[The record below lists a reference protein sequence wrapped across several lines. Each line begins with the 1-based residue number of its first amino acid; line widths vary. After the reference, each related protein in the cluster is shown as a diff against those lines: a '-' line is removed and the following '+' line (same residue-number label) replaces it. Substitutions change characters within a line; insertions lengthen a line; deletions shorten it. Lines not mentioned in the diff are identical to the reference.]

1 MGIHLNALLN
11 LPNLG
16 QHFLNLVFFPIVPI
30 LKYNKDEREEFM
42 ISQKLEQILNRAIKR
57 ANEKRH
63 EFLTLENVLLSMLD
77 DETVTEILLD
87 CGANLQ
93 DLRKDLQNFLNED
106 SNFSLLSDEEIK
118 DLNRKQFGN
127 DQLREIAKE
136 NGIFYQPEISLSLQ
150 RVIQRAAIHIQS
162 SGKKSIQAINLL
174 VAMFSEKESHATY
187 FLERQ
192 GVKRIDI
199 VEKISHSVDRPVKR
213 AEEGAEVE
221 PGQETFRRE
230 EKYEKALGEYT
241 TNLNQL
247 AKQGKIDPI
256 IGREDEIQ
264 RIIQILCRRRKNN
277 PILVGDSGVG
287 KTAIA
292 EGLAKAIVEHRVP
305 SILGKT
311 TVYSLDMASL
321 LAGTKFRGDFE
332 ERLKLVL
339 QALEKENSENGS
351 ILFIDEIH
359 TIIGAG
365 ATSGG
370 SLDAS
375 NLLKPALSKGLIR
388 CMGSTT
394 FDEYRKYF
402 EKDQALNR
410 RFQKVD
416 VLEPSV
422 EDSVKILAGL
432 KPKFEEHHQVRYSD
446 EVIRAAV
453 ELSNKHIT
461 DRKLPDKAID
471 VIDEVGSYIRLQP
484 DRSESLD
491 VTLEDV
497 EKIVAKIARIPQ
509 KSISVNEKE
518 KLRFLERDLKML
530 IFGQDEAIEK
540 VSNALI
546 LSRSGLGHAHK
557 PIASFLFTGPTG
569 VGKTE
574 LAKQLALQM
583 GINFVRIDMSEFMEK
598 HTVSKLIGAPPGYV
612 GFEQGGVLTDA
623 IHKSPY
629 SVLLLDEIE
638 KAHPDVFNI
647 LLQVMDHG
655 ALTDSNG
662 RTSDF
667 RNVILIMTSNAGA
680 KEMEAGSIGLG
691 GAKGLAV
698 NSNKREMAIKN
709 FFTPEFRNRLDA
721 IIGFNKL
728 DNKKVEM
735 VVNKFLIELEEQLV
749 EKKVELEVTENAKGW
764 LSKNGY
770 DDKLGA
776 RPIARLINDKI
787 KKPLAHEILFG
798 KLEKGG
804 RVLVDLKN
812 DDLEFIFS

>member
-1 MGIHLNALLN
+1 
-11 LPNLG
+11 
-16 QHFLNLVFFPIVPI
+16 
-30 LKYNKDEREEFM
+30 M

-63 EFLTLENVLLSMLD
+63 EFLTLENVLLSMME
-77 DETVTEILLD
+77 DETVVQVLTD
-87 CGANLQ
+87 CGANLS
-93 DLRKDLQNFLNED
+93 DLRKELTKFLGED
-106 SNFSLLSDEEIK
+106 SNFSLLSQDEIE

-127 DQLREIAKE
+127 DQLREVARE

-162 SGKKSIQAINLL
+162 SGKKSINAINIL

-187 FLERQ
+187 FLEQQ
-192 GVKRIDI
+192 GISRIDV
-199 VEKISHSVDRPVKR
+199 VEKISHSIDRPVNR
-213 AEEGAEVE
+213 PDEVNTE
-221 PGQETFRRE
+221 NGQETFRRE
-230 EKYEKALGEYT
+230 EKYEKALSEFT
-241 TNLNQL
+241 TNLNNL
-247 AKQGKIDPI
+247 ARQGKIDPV

-292 EGLAKAIVEHRVP
+292 EGLAKAIVEKKVP
-305 SILGKT
+305 SILANT

-339 QALEKENSENGS
+339 QALEKQNEEHGS

-370 SLDAS
+370 SMDAS
-375 NLLKPALSKGLIR
+375 NLLKPALSRGSLR

-402 EKDQALNR
+402 EKDQALSR
-410 RFQKVD
+410 RFQKID

-422 EDSVKILAGL
+422 DDSVKILLGL
-432 KPKFEEHHQVRYSD
+432 KSKFEDHHQVKYPD
-446 EVIRAAV
+446 GIIRAAV
-453 ELSNKHIT
+453 ELSHKHVS

-471 VIDEVGSYIRLQP
+471 VIDEVGSYSRLKP
-484 DRSESLD
+484 ES
-491 VTLEDV
+491 VNGVEIKLEDI
-497 EKIVAKIARIPQ
+497 EHIVSKIARIPQ
-509 KSISVNEKE
+509 KSISMNEKE
-518 KLRFLERDLKML
+518 KLRFLDRDLKMM
-530 IFGQDEAIEK
+530 IYGQDEAIDK

-546 LSRSGLGHAHK
+546 LSRSGLGHPNK
-557 PIASFLFTGPTG
+557 PIANFMFNGPTG

-574 LAKQLALQM
+574 LAKQLAHIM
-583 GINFVRIDMSEFMEK
+583 GINFIRIDMSEYMEK

-612 GFEQGGVLTDA
+612 GFDQGGILTDA
-623 IHKSPY
+623 VHKNPY
-629 SVLLLDEIE
+629 SVLLMDEIE

-655 ALTDSNG
+655 SLADSNG

-667 RNVILIMTSNAGA
+667 RNVILILTSNAGA
-680 KEMEAGSIGLG
+680 KEMEAGSIGLSGRVG
-691 GAKGLAV
+691 GEINSSKRDQAV
-698 NSNKREMAIKN
+698 KN
-709 FFTPEFRNRLDA
+709 FFSPEFRNRLDA
-721 IIGFNKL
+721 IISFNKL
-728 DNKKVEM
+728 GTKNIEM
-735 VVNKFLIELEEQLV
+735 VVNKFLMELENQLV
-749 EKKVELEVTENAKGW
+749 DKKVDFEVTAKAKEW
-764 LSKNGY
+764 LSSNGY

-776 RPIARLINDKI
+776 RPISRLINDKI

-798 KLEKGG
+798 KLEGG
-804 RVLVDLKN
+804 GKVVVDIKN
-812 DDLEFIFS
+812 DELEFIFS

>member
-1 MGIHLNALLN
+1 
-11 LPNLG
+11 
-16 QHFLNLVFFPIVPI
+16 
-30 LKYNKDEREEFM
+30 M
-42 ISQKLEQILNRAIKR
+42 ISQKLEQILNKAIKR
-57 ANEKRH
+57 ANEKKH
-63 EFLTLENVLLSMLD
+63 EFLTLENVLLSMLED
-77 DETVTEILLD
+77 DTVMEVLVD
-87 CGANLQ
+87 CGANLGILKT
-93 DLRKDLQNFLNED
+93 DLADFLDED
-106 SNFSLLSDEEIK
+106 GNFSILSEEEIQ

-127 DQLREIAKE
+127 DQLREIARE
-136 NGIFYQPEISLSLQ
+136 NGIMYQPEISLSLQ

-187 FLERQ
+187 FLEKQ
-192 GVKRIDI
+192 GVSRIDV
-199 VEKISHSVDRPVKR
+199 VEKIAHTSDKSVNRN
-213 AEEGAEVE
+213 EEASVE
-221 PGQETFRRE
+221 SPGDTFKRE
-230 EKYEKALGEYT
+230 EKFEKALSEFT
-241 TNLNQL
+241 TNLNDL
-247 AKQGKIDPI
+247 ARKGKIDPI
-256 IGREDEIQ
+256 IGREEEIQ
-264 RIIQILCRRRKNN
+264 RIIQILSRRRKNN

-305 SILGKT
+305 SALNKT
-311 TVYSLDMASL
+311 IVYSLDMASL

-339 QALEKENSENGS
+339 QALEKQNEEQGS

-375 NLLKPALSKGLIR
+375 NLLKPALSKGQIR

-422 EDSVKILAGL
+422 EDSVKILLGL
-432 KPKFEEHHQVRYSD
+432 KSKFEEHHQVSYSD
-446 EVIRAAV
+446 LVIRAAV
-453 ELSNKHIT
+453 ELAHKHVSE
-461 DRKLPDKAID
+461 RKLPDKAID
-471 VIDEVGSYIRLQP
+471 VIDEVGAYLRLKP
-484 DRSESLD
+484 DTTMGAE

-497 EKIVAKIARIPQ
+497 ELIVSKIARIPQ

-518 KLRFLERDLKML
+518 KLRFLERDLKMM
-530 IFGQDEAIEK
+530 IYGQDEAIDK

-546 LSRSGLGHAHK
+546 LSRSGLGQVDK

-574 LAKQLALQM
+574 LAKQLAHIM

-623 IHKSPY
+623 IHKNPY

-680 KEMEAGSIGLG
+680 KEMEAGSIGLAGKSG
-691 GAKGLAV
+691 GSEI
-698 NSNKREMAIKN
+698 NSTKRDQAIKN

-721 IIGFNKL
+721 VIGFNKL
-728 DNKKVEM
+728 GTRNVEM
-735 VVNKFLIELEEQLV
+735 VVSKFLMELENQLV
-749 EKKVELEVTENAKGW
+749 EKKVELQVTSKAKAW
-764 LSKNGY
+764 LAAKGY

-804 RVLVDLKN
+804 IITVDEKN
-812 DDLEFIFS
+812 GDLDFIFS

>member
-1 MGIHLNALLN
+1 
-11 LPNLG
+11 
-16 QHFLNLVFFPIVPI
+16 
-30 LKYNKDEREEFM
+30 M
-42 ISQKLEQILNRAIKR
+42 ISQKLEQILNKAIKR
-57 ANEKRH
+57 ANEKKH
-63 EFLTLENVLLSMLD
+63 EFLTLENVLLSMLE
-77 DETVTEILLD
+77 DETVIEILND
-87 CGANLQ
+87 CGANLS
-93 DLRKDLQNFLNED
+93 DLKKDLAGFLEED
-106 SNFSLLSDEEIK
+106 SNFSLLSEDEIH

-127 DQLREIAKE
+127 DQLREIARE
-136 NGIFYQPEISLSLQ
+136 NGIMYQPEISLSLQ

-192 GVKRIDI
+192 GVNRIDI
-199 VEKISHSVDRPVKR
+199 VEKIAHSSDRPVNSQ
-213 AEEGAEVE
+213 EEHNIGTET
-221 PGQETFRRE
+221 GTGETFRKE
-230 EKYEKALGEYT
+230 EKYEKALNEFT
-241 TNLNQL
+241 TNLNNL
-247 AKQGKIDPI
+247 AIQGKIDPI

-292 EGLAKAIVEHRVP
+292 EGLAKAIVEHKVP
-305 SILGKT
+305 SALSNT
-311 TVYSLDMASL
+311 TVYTLDMASL

-339 QALEKENSENGS
+339 QALEKHNEKEGS

-375 NLLKPALSKGLIR
+375 NLLKPALSKGQIR

-422 EDSVKILAGL
+422 EDSVQILLGL
-432 KPKFEEHHQVRYSD
+432 KSKFEEHHQVKYP
-446 EVIRAAV
+446 EQVIRAAV
-453 ELSNKHIT
+453 ELSHKHVT

-471 VIDEVGSYIRLQP
+471 VIDEVGAYLRLKP
-484 DRSESLD
+484 ENSKGGTEVSM
-491 VTLEDV
+491 EDI
-497 EKIVAKIARIPQ
+497 ELIVSKIARIPQ

-518 KLRFLERDLKML
+518 KLRFLERDLKMM
-530 IFGQDEAIEK
+530 IYGQDQAIER

-546 LSRSGLGHAHK
+546 LSRSGLGSADK
-557 PIASFLFTGPTG
+557 PIANFLFTGPTG

-574 LAKQLALQM
+574 LAKQLAHIM

-612 GFEQGGVLTDA
+612 GYEQGGVLTDA

-655 ALTDSNG
+655 ALSDSNG

-680 KEMEAGSIGLG
+680 KEMEAGSIGLA
-691 GAKGLAV
+691 AKLANGEI
-698 NSNKREMAIKN
+698 NSTKRDQAIKGY
-709 FFTPEFRNRLDA
+709 FTPEFRNRLDA
-721 IIGFNKL
+721 VISFNKL
-728 DNKKVEM
+728 DNSNIQQ
-735 VVNKFLIELEEQLV
+735 VVSKFLMELDNQLV
-749 EKKVELEVTENAKGW
+749 EKKVELDVSENARSW
-764 LSKNGY
+764 LAQNGY
-770 DDKLGA
+770 DNKLGA
-776 RPIARLINDKI
+776 RPISRLINEKI

-804 RVLVDLKN
+804 KVIVDVKN
-812 DDLEFIFS
+812 DELDFIFS

>member
-1 MGIHLNALLN
+1 
-11 LPNLG
+11 
-16 QHFLNLVFFPIVPI
+16 
-30 LKYNKDEREEFM
+30 M

-57 ANEKRH
+57 ANEKHH

-77 DETVTEILLD
+77 DEAVNSVLTD
-87 CGANLQ
+87 CGANLG
-93 DLRKDLQNFLNED
+93 DLKKDLLNFLDED
-106 SNFSLLSDEEIK
+106 SNFSLLTEDEIN

-127 DQLREIAKE
+127 DQLREVAKE
-136 NGIFYQPEISLSLQ
+136 NGILYQPEISLSLQ

-187 FLERQ
+187 FLEKQ
-192 GVKRIDI
+192 GVNRINI
-199 VEKISHSVDRPVKR
+199 VEKISHSSDRPVNNYQ
-213 AEEGAEVE
+213 ESSGSETGEG
-221 PGQETFRRE
+221 ETFRKE
-230 EKYEKALGEYT
+230 EKFEKALAEFT
-241 TNLNQL
+241 TNLNQQ
-247 AKQGKIDPI
+247 AKDGKIDPI
-256 IGREDEIQ
+256 IGRSDEIQ

-277 PILVGDSGVG
+277 PILVGDAGVG

-292 EGLAKAIVEHRVP
+292 EGLAKAIVEEKVP
-305 SILGKT
+305 SVLSKM

-332 ERLKLVL
+332 ERLKIVL
-339 QALEKENSENGS
+339 QALEKKNETDGS

-416 VLEPSV
+416 ILEPSTDDTYEILKGLRSKFEDYHQV
-422 EDSVKILAGL
+422 KYSDSVL
-432 KPKFEEHHQVRYSD
+432 KAIVD
-446 EVIRAAV
+446 
-453 ELSNKHIT
+453 LSHKHIS

-471 VIDEVGSYIRLQP
+471 VVDEVGAYLRLNTERISKEN
-484 DRSESLD
+484 DVRLD
-491 VTLEDV
+491 DV
-497 EKIVAKIARIPQ
+497 ELIISKIARIPQ
-509 KSISVNEKE
+509 KSISMNEKE
-518 KLRFLERDLKML
+518 KLRFLERDLKLM
-530 IFGQDEAIEK
+530 IFGQDEAVEK
-540 VSNALI
+540 VSNSI
-546 LSRSGLGHAHK
+546 VLSRSGLGHGGK

-574 LAKQLALQM
+574 LAKQLAQIM
-583 GINFVRIDMSEFMEK
+583 GINFIRIDMSEYMEK

-612 GFEQGGVLTDA
+612 GFDQGGILTDA
-623 IHKSPY
+623 INKSPY

-655 ALTDSNG
+655 SLADSNG
-662 RTSDF
+662 RSSDF

-680 KEMEAGSIGLG
+680 KEMESGSIGLSASKSG
-691 GAKGLAV
+691 SGEI
-698 NSNKREMAIKN
+698 NSSKRDQAIKN
-709 FFTPEFRNRLDA
+709 YFTPEFRNRLDS
-721 IIGFNKL
+721 IISFNKL
-728 DNKKVEM
+728 ASSNIEQ
-735 VVNKFLIELEEQLV
+735 VVVKFLMELEGQLI
-749 EKKVELEVTENAKGW
+749 EKKVDLEVTDAAKSW
-764 LSKNGY
+764 LARSGY
-770 DDKLGA
+770 DEKLGA
-776 RPIARLINDKI
+776 RPIARLINEKI

-804 RVLVDLKN
+804 KVILDFKN
-812 DDLEFIFS
+812 DDLFFTFL

>member
-1 MGIHLNALLN
+1 
-11 LPNLG
+11 
-16 QHFLNLVFFPIVPI
+16 
-30 LKYNKDEREEFM
+30 M

-63 EFLTLENVLLSMLD
+63 EFLTLENVLLSMLE
-77 DETVTEILLD
+77 DETVGEVLVE
-87 CGANLQ
+87 CGANIG
-93 DLRKDLQNFLNED
+93 DLRKELQEFLDED
-106 SNFSLLSDEEIK
+106 NNFSLLSADEISE
-118 DLNRKQFGN
+118 LNRKQFGS
-127 DQLREIAKE
+127 DQLREIARE
-136 NGIFYQPEISLSLQ
+136 NGILYQPEISLSLQ

-192 GVKRIDI
+192 GVSRIDV
-199 VEKISHSVDRPVKR
+199 VEKISHSSDRPVNGHQ
-213 AEEGAEVE
+213 EEGTIET
-221 PGQETFRRE
+221 GSGDTFRKE
-230 EKYEKALGEYT
+230 DKYEKALSEFT
-241 TNLNQL
+241 TNLNEL
-247 AKQGKIDPI
+247 ARQGKIDPI

-292 EGLAKAIVEHRVP
+292 EGLAKAIVEEKVP
-305 SILGKT
+305 SLLAKT

-339 QALEKENSENGS
+339 LALEKHNDTHGS

-375 NLLKPALSKGLIR
+375 NLLKPALSRGTIR

-416 VLEPSV
+416 VLEPSI
-422 EDSVKILAGL
+422 EDSIAILRGL
-432 KPKFEEHHQVRYSD
+432 KGKFEEHHQVKYSD
-446 EVIRAAV
+446 EVIRSSV
-453 ELSNKHIT
+453 ELSHKHIS

-471 VIDEVGSYIRLQP
+471 VMDEVGAYLRLSP
-484 DRSESLD
+484 ERGVKGAE

-497 EKIVAKIARIPQ
+497 EMIVAKIARIPQ
-509 KSISVNEKE
+509 KSITVNEKE
-518 KLRFLERDLKML
+518 KLRYLDRDLKMM
-530 IFGQDEAIEK
+530 ISGQDQAIER

-546 LSRSGLGHAHK
+546 LSRSGLGSSDR
-557 PIASFLFTGPTG
+557 PIASFLFAGPTG

-574 LAKQLALQM
+574 LARQLANIM

-598 HTVSKLIGAPPGYV
+598 HTVAKLIGAPPGYV

-680 KEMEAGSIGLG
+680 KEMEAGSIGLA
-691 GAKGLAV
+691 GAREGEINSAKRDLAIR
-698 NSNKREMAIKN
+698 NY
-709 FFTPEFRNRLDA
+709 FTPEFRNRLDA
-721 IIGFNKL
+721 IITFNKL
-728 DNKKVEM
+728 NTTNIEM
-735 VVNKFLIELEEQLV
+735 VVSKFLIELEGQLI
-749 EKKVELEVTENAKGW
+749 ERKVEFEVTSAAKNW
-764 LSKNGY
+764 LAQNGY

-776 RPIARLINDKI
+776 RPIARLISDRI

-798 KLEKGG
+798 KLERGG
-804 RVLVDLKN
+804 KVTVDIKN
-812 DDLEFIFS
+812 EDLSFIFS

>member
-1 MGIHLNALLN
+1 
-11 LPNLG
+11 
-16 QHFLNLVFFPIVPI
+16 
-30 LKYNKDEREEFM
+30 M
-42 ISQKLEQILNRAIKR
+42 ISQKLEQLLNKAIKR

-63 EFLTLENVLLSMLD
+63 EFLTLENVLLSMLE
-77 DETVTEILLD
+77 DETVIDVLSD
-87 CGANLQ
+87 CGANLG
-93 DLRKDLQNFLNED
+93 DLKKELAGFIEED
-106 SNFSLLSDEEIK
+106 SNFSILSEEEIQ

-127 DQLREIAKE
+127 DQLREIARE
-136 NGIFYQPEISLSLQ
+136 NGILYQPEISLSLQ

-187 FLERQ
+187 FLEKQ
-192 GVKRIDI
+192 GVSRIDI
-199 VEKISHSVDRPVKR
+199 VEKIAHSTDKPVNNS
-213 AEEGAEVE
+213 ENETIETQG
-221 PGQETFRRE
+221 ETFKKE
-230 EKYEKALGEYT
+230 EKYEKALSEFT
-241 TNLNQL
+241 TNLNDL
-247 AKQGKIDPI
+247 ARKGKIDPI

-292 EGLAKAIVEHRVP
+292 EGLAKAIVENRVP
-305 SILGKT
+305 STLAST

-339 QALEKENSENGS
+339 GALEKENEKQGS

-402 EKDQALNR
+402 EKDQALSR

-422 EDSVKILAGL
+422 EDAVKILVGL
-432 KPKFEEHHQVRYSD
+432 KSKFEEHHQVKYPD
-446 EVIRAAV
+446 QVIRSAV
-453 ELSNKHIT
+453 ELAHKHISE
-461 DRKLPDKAID
+461 RKLPDKAID
-471 VIDEVGSYIRLQP
+471 VIDEVGAYLRLKP
-484 DRSESLD
+484 DTKKDAE

-497 EKIVAKIARIPQ
+497 ESIVAKIARIPQ
-509 KSISVNEKE
+509 KSISTNEKE
-518 KLRFLERDLKML
+518 KLRFLERDLKMM
-530 IFGQDEAIEK
+530 IYGQDQAIEK

-546 LSRSGLGHAHK
+546 LSRSGLGHVDK

-574 LAKQLALQM
+574 LAKQLAHIM

-612 GFEQGGVLTDA
+612 GFEQGGILTDA
-623 IHKSPY
+623 IHKTPY

-638 KAHPDVFNI
+638 KAHSDVFNI

-655 ALTDSNG
+655 ALADSNG
-662 RTSDF
+662 RTTDF
-667 RNVILIMTSNAGA
+667 KNVILIMTSNAGA
-680 KEMEAGSIGLG
+680 KEMEAGSIGLAG
-691 GAKGLAV
+691 KVAGPELNSAK
-698 NSNKREMAIKN
+698 RDQAIKS

-721 IIGFNKL
+721 VIGFNKL
-728 DNKKVEM
+728 SNRNIEM
-735 VVNKFLIELEEQLV
+735 VVSKFLMELENQLV
-749 EKKVELEVTENAKGW
+749 EKKVELEVTSLAKEW
-764 LSKNGY
+764 LSQNGY

-787 KKPLAHEILFG
+787 KRPLAHEILFG

-804 RVLVDLKN
+804 KVTVDVKN
-812 DDLEFIFS
+812 DDLDFIFF

>member
-1 MGIHLNALLN
+1 
-11 LPNLG
+11 
-16 QHFLNLVFFPIVPI
+16 
-30 LKYNKDEREEFM
+30 M
-42 ISQKLEQILNRAIKR
+42 ISQKLEQILNKAIKR
-57 ANEKRH
+57 ANDKRH
-63 EFLTLENVLLSMLD
+63 EFLTLENVLLAMLD
-77 DETVTEILLD
+77 DETVNEVLLD
-87 CGANLQ
+87 CGANLP
-93 DLRKDLQNFLNED
+93 DLKKDLLKFIEED
-106 SNFSLLSDEEIK
+106 SNFSLLSEEEIL

-127 DQLREIAKE
+127 DQLRQIARE
-136 NGIFYQPEISLSLQ
+136 NGILYQPEISLSLQ

-162 SGKKSIQAINLL
+162 SGKKSINAINLL
-174 VAMFSEKESHATY
+174 VAMFSEKESHATF

-192 GVKRIDI
+192 GVNRIDI
-199 VEKISHSVDRPVKR
+199 VEKISHTVDRPVNR
-213 AEEGAEVE
+213 AADEVNAE
-221 PGQETFRRE
+221 PGQETFRKE
-230 EKYEKALGEYT
+230 EKYEKALSEFT
-241 TNLNQL
+241 TNLNEM
-247 AKQGKIDPI
+247 AKKGKIDPI

-277 PILVGDSGVG
+277 PILVGDAGVG

-292 EGLAKAIVEHRVP
+292 EGLAKAIVEQKVP
-305 SILGKT
+305 SILANT
-311 TVYSLDMASL
+311 IVYSLDMASL

-339 QALEKENSENGS
+339 TALEKQNEDKGS

-375 NLLKPALSKGLIR
+375 NLLKPALSKGMLR

-416 VLEPSV
+416 VLEPSI
-422 EDSVKILAGL
+422 EDSVQILTGI
-432 KPKFEEHHQVRYSD
+432 KSKFEDHHNVKYPD
-446 EVIRAAV
+446 NVIRAAV
-453 ELSNKHIT
+453 ELSHKHVA

-471 VIDEVGSYIRLQP
+471 VIDEVGSYLRLKP
-484 DRSESLD
+484 DSVKGLEVSLAD
-491 VTLEDV
+491 IEH
-497 EKIVAKIARIPQ
+497 IVAKIARIPQ

-518 KLRFLERDLKML
+518 KLRFLDRDLKMM
-530 IFGQDEAIEK
+530 IYGQNEAIDK

-546 LSRSGLGHAHK
+546 LSRSGLGNNNR

-574 LAKQLALQM
+574 LAKQLAHTM
-583 GINFVRIDMSEFMEK
+583 GINFIRIDMSEFMEK

-612 GFEQGGVLTDA
+612 GFDQGGVLTDA
-623 IHKSPY
+623 IHKNPY

-655 ALTDSNG
+655 SLTDSNS

-680 KEMEAGSIGLG
+680 KEMESGSIGLG
-691 GAKGLAV
+691 GKASTG
-698 NSNKREMAIKN
+698 SSKRDVALKN

-728 DNKKVEM
+728 DTKNIEMVVDKFLMELENQLNEKKVEM
-735 VVNKFLIELEEQLV
+735 
-749 EKKVELEVTENAKGW
+749 EVTSAAKAW

-776 RPIARLINDKI
+776 RPIGRLINDKI
-787 KKPLAHEILFG
+787 KRPLAHEILFG
-798 KLEKGG
+798 KLEGG
-804 RVLVDLKN
+804 GKVLVDLKN
-812 DDLEFIFS
+812 DDLDFIFS

>member
-1 MGIHLNALLN
+1 
-11 LPNLG
+11 
-16 QHFLNLVFFPIVPI
+16 
-30 LKYNKDEREEFM
+30 M
-42 ISQKLEQILNRAIKR
+42 ISQNLEQILNKAIKK
-57 ANEKRH
+57 ANEKKH
-63 EFLTLENVLLSMLD
+63 EFLTLENVLFAMLE
-77 DETVTEILLD
+77 DEDVVEVLID
-87 CGANLQ
+87 CGANMG
-93 DLRKDLQNFLNED
+93 DLKKDLSGFLEED
-106 SNFSLLSDEEIK
+106 SNFSILTQEEIEN
-118 DLNRKQFGN
+118 LNRKQFGN
-127 DQLREIAKE
+127 DQLREVARE
-136 NGIFYQPEISLSLQ
+136 NGISYQPEISLSLQ

-187 FLERQ
+187 FLEKQ
-192 GVKRIDI
+192 GVTRIDV
-199 VEKISHSVDRPVKR
+199 VEKIAHTSDKSVNRHEDTS
-213 AEEGAEVE
+213 VE
-221 PGQETFRRE
+221 PPGETFKRE
-230 EKYEKALGEYT
+230 EKFEKALNEFT
-241 TNLNQL
+241 TNLNEL
-247 AKQGKIDPI
+247 ARKGKIDPI
-256 IGREDEIQ
+256 IGREEEIQ
-264 RIIQILCRRRKNN
+264 RIIQILSRRRKNN

-305 SILGKT
+305 QSLSKT

-332 ERLKLVL
+332 ERLKVVL
-339 QALEKENSENGS
+339 QALEKQNEATGS

-375 NLLKPALSKGLIR
+375 NLLKPALSKGQVR

-394 FDEYRKYF
+394 FEEYRKYF

-416 VLEPSV
+416 VLEPSL
-422 EDSVKILAGL
+422 EDAVKILTGL
-432 KPKFEEHHQVRYSD
+432 KSKFEEHHHVKYPD
-446 EVIRAAV
+446 NVIRAAV
-453 ELSNKHIT
+453 ELSYKHVS

-471 VIDEVGSYIRLQP
+471 VIDEVGAYLRLKP
-484 DRSESLD
+484 ETKPEAE

-497 EKIVAKIARIPQ
+497 EMIVAKIARIPQ
-509 KSISVNEKE
+509 KSISLNEKE
-518 KLRFLERDLKML
+518 KLRFLERDLKMM
-530 IFGQDEAIEK
+530 IYGQNQAIEK
-540 VSNALI
+540 VSSAI
-546 LSRSGLGHAHK
+546 MLSRSGLGHTDK

-574 LAKQLALQM
+574 LAKQLALIM
-583 GINFVRIDMSEFMEK
+583 GINFIRIDMSEFMEK

-612 GFEQGGVLTDA
+612 GFEQGGILTDA
-623 IHKSPY
+623 IHKTPY

-680 KEMEAGSIGLG
+680 KEMEAGSIGLAG
-691 GAKGLAV
+691 KVSGTEL
-698 NSNKREMAIKN
+698 NSNKRDQAIKN

-721 IIGFNKL
+721 VIGFNKL
-728 DNKKVEM
+728 NHNNIEM
-735 VVNKFLIELEEQLV
+735 VVNKFLMELENQLV
-749 EKKVELEVTENAKGW
+749 QKKVELEVSSAAKDW
-764 LSKNGY
+764 ISRNGY

-776 RPIARLINDKI
+776 RPLSRLIDDKI

-798 KLEKGG
+798 KLENGG
-804 RVLVDLKN
+804 KVMVDVKN
-812 DDLEFIFS
+812 DGLDFTFS

>member
-1 MGIHLNALLN
+1 
-11 LPNLG
+11 
-16 QHFLNLVFFPIVPI
+16 
-30 LKYNKDEREEFM
+30 M
-42 ISQKLEQILNRAIKR
+42 ISQKLEQILNKAIKR
-57 ANEKRH
+57 ANEKKH
-63 EFLTLENVLLSMLD
+63 EFLTLENVLLSMLE
-77 DETVTEILLD
+77 DETVVDVLVD
-87 CGANLQ
+87 CGANLG
-93 DLRKDLQNFLNED
+93 DLKKDLATFLDED
-106 SNFSLLSDEEIK
+106 SNFSLLSEEEIQ

-127 DQLREIAKE
+127 DQLREIARE
-136 NGIFYQPEISLSLQ
+136 NGIMYQPEISLSLQ

-192 GVKRIDI
+192 GVTRIDV
-199 VEKISHSVDRPVKR
+199 VEKIAHSSDRPSNR
-213 AEEGAEVE
+213 QEDIGIET
-221 PGQETFRRE
+221 PGETFRKE
-230 EKYEKALGEYT
+230 EKYEKALSEFT
-241 TNLNQL
+241 TNLNEL
-247 AKQGKIDPI
+247 AKKGKIDPI

-292 EGLAKAIVEHRVP
+292 EGLAKAIVENRVP
-305 SILGKT
+305 SALSRT
-311 TVYSLDMASL
+311 TVYALDMASL

-339 QALEKENSENGS
+339 QALEKQNEEEGS

-375 NLLKPALSKGLIR
+375 NLLKPALSKGQIR

-410 RFQKVD
+410 RFQKID

-422 EDSVKILAGL
+422 EDSVKILQGL
-432 KPKFEEHHQVRYSD
+432 KPKFEEHHQVKYPD
-446 EVIRAAV
+446 DVIRAAV
-453 ELSNKHIT
+453 ELSHKHVS

-471 VIDEVGSYIRLQP
+471 VIDEVGAYLRLKPENSAGETQVQLQ
-484 DRSESLD
+484 DIEH
-491 VTLEDV
+491 
-497 EKIVAKIARIPQ
+497 IVAKIARIPQ

-518 KLRFLERDLKML
+518 KLRFLERDLKMM
-530 IFGQDEAIEK
+530 IYGQDQAIDK

-546 LSRSGLGHAHK
+546 LSRSGLGNVDK

-574 LAKQLALQM
+574 LAKQLAHIM

-612 GFEQGGVLTDA
+612 GFEQGGILTDA
-623 IHKSPY
+623 IHKNPY

-655 ALTDSNG
+655 ALADSNG

-680 KEMEAGSIGLG
+680 KEMEAGSIGLAG
-691 GAKGLAV
+691 RSGPEI
-698 NSNKREMAIKN
+698 NSVKRDQAIKN
-709 FFTPEFRNRLDA
+709 YFTPEFRNRLDA
-721 IIGFNKL
+721 VIAFNKL
-728 DNKKVEM
+728 DNKNIEM
-735 VVNKFLIELEEQLV
+735 VVSKFLMELENQLV
-749 EKKVELEVTENAKGW
+749 EKKVELEVTSEAREW

-776 RPIARLINDKI
+776 RPIGRLINDKI

-804 RVLVDLKN
+804 KVIVKVEN
-812 DDLEFIFS
+812 DDLEFTFS

>member
-1 MGIHLNALLN
+1 
-11 LPNLG
+11 
-16 QHFLNLVFFPIVPI
+16 
-30 LKYNKDEREEFM
+30 M
-42 ISQKLEQILNRAIKR
+42 ISQKLEQILNKAIKR

-63 EFLTLENVLLSMLD
+63 EFLTLENVLFSMLE
-77 DETVTEILLD
+77 DETVSEILVD
-87 CGANLQ
+87 CGASVT
-93 DLRKDLQNFLNED
+93 DLKKDLHSFIND
-106 SNFSLLSDEEIK
+106 DANFSLLSTDEIQE
-118 DLNRKQFGN
+118 LNRKQFGN
-127 DQLREIAKE
+127 DQLRDIAKE
-136 NGIFYQPEISLSLQ
+136 NGILYQPEISLSLQ

-192 GVKRIDI
+192 GVNRIDI
-199 VEKISHSVDRPVKR
+199 VEKIAHSTDKPVNSGN
-213 AEEGAEVE
+213 EDVNVE
-221 PGQETFRRE
+221 TGETFRRE
-230 EKYEKALGEYT
+230 EKYEKALAEFT
-241 TNLNQL
+241 TNLNVL
-247 AKQGKIDPI
+247 AKEGKIDPI
-256 IGREDEIQ
+256 IGREEEIQ

-292 EGLAKAIVEHRVP
+292 EGLAKAIVENKVP
-305 SILGKT
+305 SLLAKT

-339 QALEKENSENGS
+339 QALEKVNDADGS

-375 NLLKPALSKGLIR
+375 NLLKPALSKGQIR

-410 RFQKVD
+410 RFQKID

-422 EDSVKILAGL
+422 EDSVSILKGL
-432 KPKFEEHHQVRYSD
+432 KSKFEEHHHVSYPD

-453 ELSNKHIT
+453 ELSNKHVAE
-461 DRKLPDKAID
+461 RKLPDKAID
-471 VIDEVGSYIRLQP
+471 VIDEVGAYIRLKP
-484 DRSESLD
+484 ERGEGST
-491 VTLEDV
+491 VTMDDIEH
-497 EKIVAKIARIPQ
+497 IVAKIARIPQ
-509 KSISVNEKE
+509 KSISINEKE
-518 KLRFLERDLKML
+518 KLRFLDRDLKMM
-530 IFGQDEAIEK
+530 IYGQNEAVDK
-540 VSNALI
+540 VSNAII
-546 LSRSGLGHAHK
+546 LSRSGLGHQEK
-557 PIASFLFTGPTG
+557 PIASFLFAGPTG

-574 LAKQLALQM
+574 LAKQLALLM

-612 GFEQGGVLTDA
+612 GFEQGGTLTDS
-623 IHKSPY
+623 IHKNPY

-662 RTSDF
+662 RTTDF
-667 RNVILIMTSNAGA
+667 KNVILIMTSNAGA
-680 KEMEAGSIGLG
+680 KEMEAGSIGLSGARG
-691 GAKGLAV
+691 GEI
-698 NSNKREMAIKN
+698 NSSKRDQAIKG

-721 IIGFNKL
+721 VITFNKL
-728 DNKKVEM
+728 ENKNIEM
-735 VVNKFLIELEEQLV
+735 VVNKFLMELENQLI
-749 EKKVELEVTENAKGW
+749 EKKVDLEVTSAAKAW
-764 LSKNGY
+764 LSLKGY
-770 DDKLGA
+770 DSKLGA

-798 KLEKGG
+798 RLEGG
-804 RVLVDLKN
+804 GKVTVDVKS
-812 DDLEFIFS
+812 DDLDFIFP

>member
-1 MGIHLNALLN
+1 
-11 LPNLG
+11 
-16 QHFLNLVFFPIVPI
+16 
-30 LKYNKDEREEFM
+30 M
-42 ISQKLEQILNRAIKR
+42 ISQKLEQILNKAIKR
-57 ANEKRH
+57 ANVKRH
-63 EFLTLENVLLSMLD
+63 EFLTLENVLLSMLE
-77 DETVTEILLD
+77 DETVVEILVD
-87 CGANLQ
+87 CGANLG
-93 DLRKDLQNFLNED
+93 DLRNDLSNFLDED
-106 SNFSLLSDEEIK
+106 SNFSLLSDEEIQ

-127 DQLREIAKE
+127 DQLREIARE
-136 NGIFYQPEISLSLQ
+136 NGIMYQPEISLSLQ

-187 FLERQ
+187 FRLEDPA
-192 GVKRIDI
+192 I
-199 VEKISHSVDRPVKR
+199 E
-213 AEEGAEVE
+213 A
-221 PGQETFRRE
+221 PGETFRKE
-230 EKYEKALGEYT
+230 EKFEKALSEFT
-241 TNLNQL
+241 TNLNDL
-247 AKQGKIDPI
+247 ARKGKIDPI

-264 RIIQILCRRRKNN
+264 RIIQILSRRRKNN

-292 EGLAKAIVEHRVP
+292 EGLAKAIVENRVP
-305 SILGKT
+305 ASLSKT

-339 QALEKENSENGS
+339 QALEKQNEHEGS

-375 NLLKPALSKGLIR
+375 NLLKPALSKGQIR

-422 EDSVKILAGL
+422 EDAIQILLGL
-432 KPKFEEHHQVRYSD
+432 KSKFEEHHQVKYPDS
-446 EVIRAAV
+446 VIRTAV
-453 ELSNKHIT
+453 ELSQKHISE
-461 DRKLPDKAID
+461 RKLPDKAID
-471 VIDEVGSYIRLQP
+471 VIDEVGAYLKLRPENVGTEVEVTVP
-484 DRSESLD
+484 DIEH
-491 VTLEDV
+491 
-497 EKIVAKIARIPQ
+497 IVAKIARIPQ

-518 KLRFLERDLKML
+518 KLRFLERDLKMM
-530 IFGQDEAIEK
+530 IYGQDQAIEK
-540 VSNALI
+540 VANALI
-546 LSRSGLGHAHK
+546 LSRSGLGSADK

-574 LAKQLALQM
+574 LAKQLAHLM

-612 GFEQGGVLTDA
+612 GFEQGGILTDA

-655 ALTDSNG
+655 ALADSNG
-662 RTSDF
+662 RSSDF

-680 KEMEAGSIGLG
+680 KEMEAGSIGLAG
-691 GAKGLAV
+691 KVAGSEI
-698 NSNKREMAIKN
+698 NMTKRDQAIKN
-709 FFTPEFRNRLDA
+709 YFTPEFRNRLDA
-721 IIGFNKL
+721 VIGFNKL
-728 DNKKVEM
+728 SNNNIEM
-735 VVNKFLIELEEQLV
+735 VVSKFLMELENQLV
-749 EKKVELEVTENAKGW
+749 EKKVELEVTQDAKNW

-776 RPIARLINDKI
+776 RPIGRLINDKI

-804 RVLVDLKN
+804 KVVVEVKN

>member
-1 MGIHLNALLN
+1 
-11 LPNLG
+11 
-16 QHFLNLVFFPIVPI
+16 
-30 LKYNKDEREEFM
+30 M
-42 ISQKLEQILNRAIKR
+42 ISQKLEQILNKAIKR
-57 ANEKRH
+57 ANEKKH

-77 DETVTEILLD
+77 DENVIEILGD
-87 CGANLQ
+87 CGANLG
-93 DLRKDLQNFLNED
+93 DLKKDLLGFISED
-106 SNFSLLSDEEIK
+106 SNFSLLSEDEIH

-127 DQLREIAKE
+127 DQLRDIAKE
-136 NGIFYQPEISLSLQ
+136 NGIYYQPEISLSLQ

-174 VAMFSEKESHATY
+174 VAMFSEKESHATF
-187 FLERQ
+187 FLEKQ
-192 GVKRIDI
+192 GVSRIDV
-199 VEKISHSVDRPVKR
+199 VEKIAHTTDKPVN
-213 AEEGAEVE
+213 
-221 PGQETFRRE
+221 GQEDSTVETGSGDSFKRE
-230 EKYEKALGEYT
+230 EKYEKALAEFT
-241 TNLNQL
+241 TNLNQQ
-247 AKQGKIDPI
+247 AREGKIDPI

-292 EGLAKAIVEHRVP
+292 EGLAKAIVEKKVP
-305 SILGKT
+305 SLLAKT

-339 QALEKENSENGS
+339 QALEKEEAKGGS

-370 SLDAS
+370 SMDAS
-375 NLLKPALSKGLIR
+375 NLLKPSLAKGLVR

-422 EDSVKILAGL
+422 EDSVNILTGL
-432 KPKFEEHHQVRYSD
+432 KSKFEDHHQVKYP
-446 EVIRAAV
+446 ENVIRAAV
-453 ELSNKHIT
+453 ELSHKHVN

-471 VIDEVGSYIRLQP
+471 VIDEVGAYLRLKP
-484 DRSESLD
+484 NAVNGAEVSLAD
-491 VTLEDV
+491 IEH
-497 EKIVAKIARIPQ
+497 IVAKIARIPQ
-509 KSISVNEKE
+509 KSISINEKD
-518 KLRFLERDLKML
+518 KLKFLERDLRMM
-530 IFGQDEAIEK
+530 IYGQDQAIEK

-546 LSRSGLGHAHK
+546 LSRSGLGHADK

-574 LAKQLALQM
+574 LAKQLAQQM
-583 GINFVRIDMSEFMEK
+583 GINFVRIDMSEYMEK

-612 GFEQGGVLTDA
+612 GFDQGGVLTDS
-623 IHKSPY
+623 IHKNPY

-655 ALTDSNG
+655 ALTDSNN

-680 KEMEAGSIGLG
+680 KEMEAGSIGLSG
-691 GAKGLAV
+691 GPRGEI
-698 NSNKREMAIKN
+698 NSVKRDAAIKG

-721 IIGFNKL
+721 VISFNKL
-728 DNKKVEM
+728 DNKNVDM
-735 VVNKFLIELEEQLV
+735 VVSKFLMELENQLI
-749 EKKVELEVTENAKGW
+749 EKKVELEVSSSAKEW

-770 DDKLGA
+770 DAKLGA
-776 RPIARLINDKI
+776 RPISRLINEKI

-798 KLEKGG
+798 KLENGG
-804 RVLVDLKN
+804 KVVVDMKN
-812 DDLEFIFS
+812 DELDFIFS

>member
-1 MGIHLNALLN
+1 
-11 LPNLG
+11 
-16 QHFLNLVFFPIVPI
+16 
-30 LKYNKDEREEFM
+30 M

-63 EFLTLENVLLSMLD
+63 EFLTLENVLLSMME
-77 DETVTEILLD
+77 DETVTEVLTD
-87 CGANLQ
+87 CGANLS
-93 DLRKDLQNFLNED
+93 DLRKELAKFIDDD
-106 SNFSLLSDEEIK
+106 SNFSLLSPDEIQ

-127 DQLREIAKE
+127 DQLREVARE

-162 SGKKSIQAINLL
+162 SGKKSIQAINIL

-187 FLERQ
+187 FLEQQ
-192 GVKRIDI
+192 GISRIDV
-199 VEKISHSVDRPVKR
+199 VEKISHSLDKPVNRPD
-213 AEEGAEVE
+213 EDINVE

-230 EKYEKALGEYT
+230 EKFEKALNEYT
-241 TNLNQL
+241 TNLNNL
-247 AKQGKIDPI
+247 ARQGKIDPI

-292 EGLAKAIVEHRVP
+292 EGLAKSIVEKKVP
-305 SILGKT
+305 SILANT

-339 QALEKENSENGS
+339 QALEKQNEGNGS

-375 NLLKPALSKGLIR
+375 NLLKPALSKGVIR

-410 RFQKVD
+410 RFQKID
-416 VLEPSV
+416 VLEPTV
-422 EDSVKILAGL
+422 EDSVQILMGL
-432 KPKFEEHHQVRYSD
+432 KSKFEDHHRVKYPD
-446 EVIRAAV
+446 AIIRAAV
-453 ELSNKHIT
+453 ELSHKHVT

-471 VIDEVGSYIRLQP
+471 VIDEVGSYLRLKP
-484 DRSESLD
+484 ESIEGTE
-491 VTLEDV
+491 VKLEDI
-497 EKIVAKIARIPQ
+497 ELIVSKIARIPQ

-518 KLRFLERDLKML
+518 KLRFLDRDLKMM
-530 IFGQDEAIEK
+530 IYGQDEAIDK

-546 LSRSGLGHAHK
+546 LSRSGLGHPNK
-557 PIASFLFTGPTG
+557 PIANFMFNGPTG

-574 LAKQLALQM
+574 LAKQLAHIM

-612 GFEQGGVLTDA
+612 GFDQGGILTDA
-623 IHKSPY
+623 IHKNPY
-629 SVLLLDEIE
+629 SVLLMDEIE
-638 KAHPDVFNI
+638 KAHPDVFNV

-655 ALTDSNG
+655 SLTDSNG

-680 KEMEAGSIGLG
+680 KEMEAGSIGLSGAQG
-691 GAKGLAV
+691 GEINSTKRDQAV
-698 NSNKREMAIKN
+698 KN
-709 FFTPEFRNRLDA
+709 IFTPEFRNRLDA
-721 IIGFNKL
+721 IISFNKL
-728 DNKKVEM
+728 GPKNIEM
-735 VVNKFLIELEEQLV
+735 VVDKFLMELENQLV
-749 EKKVELEVTENAKGW
+749 DKKVDFEVTRAAKEW

-776 RPIARLINDKI
+776 RPISRLINDKI

-798 KLEKGG
+798 KLEAGG
-804 RVLVDLKN
+804 KVVVDLKN
-812 DDLEFIFS
+812 NEIDFTFS

>member
-1 MGIHLNALLN
+1 
-11 LPNLG
+11 
-16 QHFLNLVFFPIVPI
+16 
-30 LKYNKDEREEFM
+30 M
-42 ISQKLEQILNRAIKR
+42 ISQKLEQILNKAIKL

-63 EFLTLENVLLSMLD
+63 EFLTLENVLLSMLE
-77 DETVTEILLD
+77 DETVNEILLD
-87 CGANLQ
+87 CGANLE
-93 DLRKDLQNFLNED
+93 DLKKDLASFLDED
-106 SNFSLLSDEEIK
+106 SNFSLLSEDEIQ

-127 DQLREIAKE
+127 DQLREIARE
-136 NGIFYQPEISLSLQ
+136 NGILYQPEISLSLQ

-192 GVKRIDI
+192 GVNRIDI
-199 VEKISHSVDRPVKR
+199 VEKIAHTTDRPVNSG
-213 AEEGAEVE
+213 EESTIEA
-221 PGQETFRRE
+221 PGETFRKE
-230 EKYEKALGEYT
+230 EKYEKALNEFT
-241 TNLNQL
+241 TNLNKL
-247 AKQGKIDPI
+247 ASEGKIDPI

-277 PILVGDSGVG
+277 PLLVGDSGVG

-292 EGLAKAIVEHRVP
+292 EGLAKAIVENRVP
-305 SILGKT
+305 SALSKT
-311 TVYSLDMASL
+311 TVYALDMASL

-339 QALEKENSENGS
+339 QALEKQNEEAGS

-375 NLLKPALSKGLIR
+375 NLLKPALSKGQIR

-410 RFQKVD
+410 RFQKID

-422 EDSVKILAGL
+422 EDSVQILLGL
-432 KPKFEEHHQVRYSD
+432 RSKFEEHHQVKYPD
-446 EVIRAAV
+446 GVIRAAV
-453 ELSNKHIT
+453 ELAHKHVT

-471 VIDEVGSYIRLQP
+471 VIDEVGSYLRLKP
-484 DRSESLD
+484 ENASGGTE
-491 VTLEDV
+491 VKLEDI
-497 EKIVAKIARIPQ
+497 EHIVSKIARIPQ
-509 KSISVNEKE
+509 KSISINEKE
-518 KLRFLERDLKML
+518 KLRFLERDLKMM
-530 IFGQDEAIEK
+530 IYGQDQAVEK

-546 LSRSGLGHAHK
+546 LSRSGLGSADK

-574 LAKQLALQM
+574 LAKQLAHIM
-583 GINFVRIDMSEFMEK
+583 GINFIRIDMSEFMEK

-655 ALTDSNG
+655 ALADSNG
-662 RTSDF
+662 RSSDF

-680 KEMEAGSIGLG
+680 KEMEAGSIGLSAKLPG
-691 GAKGLAV
+691 GEINSAK
-698 NSNKREMAIKN
+698 RDQAIKN
-709 FFTPEFRNRLDA
+709 YFTPEFRNRLDA
-721 IIGFNKL
+721 VIGFNKL
-728 DNKKVEM
+728 GNKNIEM
-735 VVNKFLIELEEQLV
+735 VVSKFLMELENQLV
-749 EKKVELEVTENAKGW
+749 EKKVELEVSEEAREWLAK
-764 LSKNGY
+764 KGY

-776 RPIARLINDKI
+776 RPIARLINEKI

-804 RVLVDLKN
+804 KVDVVVKN
-812 DDLEFIFS
+812 DELDFTFS

>member
-1 MGIHLNALLN
+1 
-11 LPNLG
+11 
-16 QHFLNLVFFPIVPI
+16 
-30 LKYNKDEREEFM
+30 M
-42 ISQKLEQILNRAIKR
+42 ISQKLEQILNKAIKR
-57 ANEKRH
+57 ANEKKH
-63 EFLTLENVLLSMLD
+63 EFLTLENVLLAMME
-77 DETVTEILLD
+77 DETVIEILTD
-87 CGANLQ
+87 CGADLNELKQ
-93 DLRKDLQNFLNED
+93 DLSNFLSED
-106 SNFSLLSDEEIK
+106 SNFSLLSEEEIQ

-127 DQLREIAKE
+127 EQLREIAKE
-136 NGIFYQPEISLSLQ
+136 NGILYQPEISLSLQ

-162 SGKKSIQAINLL
+162 SGKKSIQAVNLL

-187 FLERQ
+187 YLERQ
-192 GVKRIDI
+192 GVNRIDV
-199 VEKISHSVDRPVKR
+199 VEKIAHSSDRPVNR
-213 AEEGAEVE
+213 LEESTIETGT
-221 PGQETFRRE
+221 GETFRKE
-230 EKYEKALGEYT
+230 EKFEKALSEFT
-241 TNLNQL
+241 TNLNEM
-247 AKQGKIDPI
+247 ARQGKIDPI

-292 EGLAKAIVEHRVP
+292 EGLAKAIVEQRVP
-305 SILGKT
+305 SLLSKA

-339 QALEKENSENGS
+339 QALEKENADDGS

-422 EDSVKILAGL
+422 EDTVLILAGL
-432 KPKFEEHHQVRYSD
+432 KSKFEEHHQVKYTD
-446 EVIRAAV
+446 DVIRAAV
-453 ELSNKHIT
+453 ELSHKHVS

-471 VIDEVGSYIRLQP
+471 VIDEVGAYLRLKP
-484 DRSESLD
+484 ENSAGGAVVSLQD
-491 VTLEDV
+491 IEL
-497 EKIVAKIARIPQ
+497 IVSKIARIPQ
-509 KSISVNEKE
+509 KSISMNEKE
-518 KLRFLERDLKML
+518 KLRFLDRDLKMM
-530 IFGQDEAIEK
+530 IFGQDQAIEK
-540 VSNALI
+540 VSNAII
-546 LSRSGLGHAHK
+546 LSRSGLGNLDK

-574 LAKQLALQM
+574 LAKQLAHIM

-655 ALTDSNG
+655 ALADSNG

-667 RNVILIMTSNAGA
+667 RNVVLIMTSNAGA
-680 KEMEAGSIGLG
+680 KEMESGSIGLG
-691 GAKGLAV
+691 GTARGGGEI
-698 NSNKREMAIKN
+698 NSTKRDQAIKN
-709 FFTPEFRNRLDA
+709 YFTPEFRNRLDA
-721 IIGFNKL
+721 VINFNKL
-728 DNKKVEM
+728 GNKNIEM
-735 VVNKFLIELEEQLV
+735 VVSKFLMELENQLL
-749 EKKVELEVTENAKGW
+749 EKKVELDVTSEARLW

-776 RPIARLINDKI
+776 RPIARLINEKI

-798 KLEKGG
+798 KLENGG
-804 RVLVDLKN
+804 KVVVKVNN
-812 DDLEFIFS
+812 DDLDFIFS

>member
-1 MGIHLNALLN
+1 
-11 LPNLG
+11 
-16 QHFLNLVFFPIVPI
+16 
-30 LKYNKDEREEFM
+30 M
-42 ISQKLEQILNRAIKR
+42 ISQKLEQILNKAIKR

-63 EFLTLENVLLSMLD
+63 EFLTLENVLFSMLED
-77 DETVTEILLD
+77 DTVSEVLVD
-87 CGANLQ
+87 CGANIP
-93 DLRKDLQNFLNED
+93 DLKKDLQSFLNDD
-106 SNFSLLSDEEIK
+106 SNFSLLSPDEIQ

-127 DQLREIAKE
+127 EQLREIAKE
-136 NGIFYQPEISLSLQ
+136 NGILYQPEISLSLQ

-162 SGKKSIQAINLL
+162 SGKKSIHAINLL

-192 GVKRIDI
+192 GVNRIDI
-199 VEKISHSVDRPVKR
+199 VEKIAHTSDKPVNNGND
-213 AEEGAEVE
+213 EINVE
-221 PGQETFRRE
+221 TSGETFRRE
-230 EKYEKALGEYT
+230 EKYEKALAEFT
-241 TNLNQL
+241 TNLNAL
-247 AKQGKIDPI
+247 AKEGKIDPI
-256 IGREDEIQ
+256 IGREEEIQ

-292 EGLAKAIVEHRVP
+292 EGLAKAIVENKVP
-305 SILGKT
+305 SLLANT

-339 QALEKENSENGS
+339 QALEKQNDKEGS

-375 NLLKPALSKGLIR
+375 NLLKPALSKGQIR

-422 EDSVKILAGL
+422 EDSVSILKGL
-432 KPKFEEHHQVRYSD
+432 KLKFEEHHHVSYPD
-446 EVIRAAV
+446 DVIRAAV
-453 ELSNKHIT
+453 ELSNKHVAE
-461 DRKLPDKAID
+461 RKLPDKAID
-471 VIDEVGSYIRLQP
+471 VIDEVGAYIRLNPQ
-484 DRSESLD
+484 RGEGST
-491 VTLEDV
+491 VTMNDIEH
-497 EKIVAKIARIPQ
+497 IVAKIARIPQ
-509 KSISVNEKE
+509 KSISINEKE
-518 KLRFLERDLKML
+518 KLRFLERDLKMM
-530 IFGQDEAIEK
+530 IYGQNEAVEK

-546 LSRSGLGHAHK
+546 LSRSGLGHQDK
-557 PIASFLFTGPTG
+557 PIASFLFAGPTG

-574 LAKQLALQM
+574 LARQLAHQM

-612 GFEQGGVLTDA
+612 GFEQGGTLTDS
-623 IHKSPY
+623 IHKNPY

-662 RTSDF
+662 RTTDF

-680 KEMEAGSIGLG
+680 KEMEAGSIGLSGSRG
-691 GAKGLAV
+691 GEI
-698 NSNKREMAIKN
+698 NSTKREQAIKG

-721 IIGFNKL
+721 VITFNKL
-728 DNKKVEM
+728 ENKNIEL
-735 VVNKFLIELEEQLV
+735 VVNKFLMELENQLI
-749 EKKVELEVTENAKGW
+749 EKKVELEVTPAAKAW
-764 LSKNGY
+764 LSLKGY
-770 DDKLGA
+770 DSKLGA

-798 KLEKGG
+798 RLEGG
-804 RVLVDLKN
+804 GKVTVDVKN
-812 DDLEFIFS
+812 DDLDFIFP

>member
-1 MGIHLNALLN
+1 
-11 LPNLG
+11 
-16 QHFLNLVFFPIVPI
+16 
-30 LKYNKDEREEFM
+30 M

-63 EFLTLENVLLSMLD
+63 EFLTLENVLLSMLE
-77 DETVTEILLD
+77 DETVTEVLTD
-87 CGANLQ
+87 CGANLP
-93 DLRKDLQNFLNED
+93 DLKKDLQIFINEEK
-106 SNFSLLSDEEIK
+106 NYSLLSEDEIQ

-127 DQLREIAKE
+127 DQLREIARE

-162 SGKKSIQAINLL
+162 SGKKSINAINIL

-192 GVKRIDI
+192 GINRIDI
-199 VEKISHSVDRPVKR
+199 VEKISHSIDRPIKGS
-213 AEEGAEVE
+213 AESDESSTEG
-221 PGQETFRRE
+221 GQETFRRE
-230 EKYEKALGEYT
+230 EKFEKALSEYT
-241 TNLNQL
+241 TNLNNL
-247 AKQGKIDPI
+247 ARQGKIDPI

-277 PILVGDSGVG
+277 PILVGDAGVG

-292 EGLAKAIVEHRVP
+292 EGLAKAIVEHKVP
-305 SILGKT
+305 SVLANT

-339 QALEKENSENGS
+339 QALEKQNEKQGS

-370 SLDAS
+370 SMDAS
-375 NLLKPALSKGLIR
+375 NLLKPALSKGQLR

-402 EKDQALNR
+402 EKDQALTR
-410 RFQKVD
+410 RFQKID
-416 VLEPSV
+416 VLEPTV

-432 KPKFEEHHQVRYSD
+432 KSKFEDHHQVKYPD
-446 EVIRAAV
+446 AIIRAAV
-453 ELSNKHIT
+453 ELSQKHVT

-471 VIDEVGSYIRLQP
+471 VIDEVGSYLRLKP
-484 DRSESLD
+484 ESMKD
-491 VTLEDV
+491 AEVSMEDI
-497 EKIVAKIARIPQ
+497 EHIVSKIARIPQ
-509 KSISVNEKE
+509 KSISMNEKD
-518 KLRFLERDLKML
+518 KLRYLDRDLKMM
-530 IFGQDEAIEK
+530 IYGQDEAIDK

-546 LSRSGLGHAHK
+546 LSRSGLGHTNR
-557 PIASFLFTGPTG
+557 PIASFMFTGPTG

-574 LAKQLALQM
+574 LAKQLAHLM
-583 GINFVRIDMSEFMEK
+583 GINFIRIDMSEFMEK

-612 GFEQGGVLTDA
+612 GFDQGGVLTDA
-623 IHKSPY
+623 INKTPY
-629 SVLLLDEIE
+629 SVLLMDEIE

-655 ALTDSNG
+655 SLTDSNG

-667 RNVILIMTSNAGA
+667 RNVIVILTSNAGA
-680 KEMEAGSIGLG
+680 KEMEAGSIGLSGARG
-691 GAKGLAV
+691 GEINSTKRDQAV
-698 NSNKREMAIKN
+698 KN

-721 IIGFNKL
+721 IISFNKL
-728 DNKKVEM
+728 APKNIEM
-735 VVNKFLIELEEQLV
+735 VVDKFLMELENQLAD
-749 EKKVELEVTENAKGW
+749 KKVELEVSEAAKAW
-764 LSKNGY
+764 LSLNGY

-776 RPIARLINDKI
+776 RPISRLINDKI

-798 KLEKGG
+798 KLESGG
-804 RVLVDLKN
+804 KVVVDIKNNDLV
-812 DDLEFIFS
+812 FTFS

>member
-1 MGIHLNALLN
+1 
-11 LPNLG
+11 
-16 QHFLNLVFFPIVPI
+16 
-30 LKYNKDEREEFM
+30 M
-42 ISQKLEQILNRAIKR
+42 ISQKLEQILNKAIKR
-57 ANEKRH
+57 ANEKKH
-63 EFLTLENVLLSMLD
+63 EFLTLENVLLTMLE
-77 DETVTEILLD
+77 DETVLGVLLD
-87 CGANLQ
+87 LGTNLP
-93 DLRKDLQNFLNED
+93 DLKKDLQAFLNED
-106 SNFSLLSDEEIK
+106 SNFSLLSENEIE

-127 DQLREIAKE
+127 DQLREVARE
-136 NGIFYQPEISLSLQ
+136 NGIYYQPEISLSLQ

-162 SGKKSIQAINLL
+162 SGKKSIQAINIL

-187 FLERQ
+187 FLEKQ
-192 GVKRIDI
+192 GVSRIDV
-199 VEKISHSVDRPVKR
+199 VEKISHGTDRPVNR
-213 AEEGAEVE
+213 QEESVSTETG
-221 PGQETFRRE
+221 GDTFRKE
-230 EKYEKALGEYT
+230 EKYEKALAEFT
-241 TNLNQL
+241 TNLNEL
-247 AKQGKIDPI
+247 AKKGKIDPI

-277 PILVGDSGVG
+277 PILVGDAGVG

-292 EGLAKAIVEHRVP
+292 EGLAKAIVEHKVP
-305 SILGKT
+305 SALATT

-332 ERLKLVL
+332 ERLKIVL
-339 QALEKENSENGS
+339 QALEKQNENGGS

-375 NLLKPALSKGLIR
+375 NLLKPALSKGQIR

-410 RFQKVD
+410 RFQKID

-422 EDSVKILAGL
+422 EDTVLILNGL
-432 KPKFEEHHQVRYSD
+432 KSKFEEHHNVRYS
-446 EVIRAAV
+446 EEIIRAAV
-453 ELSNKHIT
+453 ELSHKHVT

-471 VIDEVGSYIRLQP
+471 VIDEVGSYIRLKP
-484 DRSESLD
+484 DREVGSEVLMAD
-491 VTLEDV
+491 LEH
-497 EKIVAKIARIPQ
+497 IVSKIARIPQ
-509 KSISVNEKE
+509 KSISINEKE
-518 KLRFLERDLKML
+518 KLRHLERDLKLM
-530 IFGQDEAIEK
+530 IYGQDEGIEK
-540 VSNALI
+540 VANALI

-574 LAKQLALQM
+574 LAKQLALTM
-583 GINFVRIDMSEFMEK
+583 GINFIRIDMSEFMEK

-638 KAHPDVFNI
+638 KAHVDIFNI

-655 ALTDSNG
+655 SLADSNG
-662 RTSDF
+662 RASDF

-680 KEMEAGSIGLG
+680 KEMEAGSIGLSGARG
-691 GAKGLAV
+691 GEI
-698 NSNKREMAIKN
+698 NSTKRDQAIKG

-721 IIGFNKL
+721 IITFNKL
-728 DNKKVEM
+728 DNRNIDM
-735 VVNKFLIELEEQLV
+735 VVSKFLMELEGQLV
-749 EKKVELEVTENAKGW
+749 EKKVDMEVTSAAKDW
-764 LSKNGY
+764 LSTNGY
-770 DDKLGA
+770 DSKLGA
-776 RPIARLINDKI
+776 RPIVRLINDKI

-804 RVLVDLKN
+804 KVIVDQKN
-812 DDLEFIFS
+812 DDLVFIFS

>member
-1 MGIHLNALLN
+1 
-11 LPNLG
+11 
-16 QHFLNLVFFPIVPI
+16 
-30 LKYNKDEREEFM
+30 M
-42 ISQKLEQILNRAIKR
+42 ISQKLELILNKSIKL

-77 DETVTEILLD
+77 DETVSEVLTD
-87 CGANLQ
+87 CGASLGE
-93 DLRKDLQNFLNED
+93 LKKDLQSFLNED
-106 SNFSLLSDEEIK
+106 SNFSLLSEDEIQ

-127 DQLREIAKE
+127 EQLREMARE
-136 NGIFYQPEISLSLQ
+136 NGIQYQPEISLSLQ

-162 SGKKSIQAINLL
+162 SGKTAIQAINLL

-192 GVKRIDI
+192 GVDRIAV
-199 VEKISHSVDRPVKR
+199 VEKIAHSSDRPVTSESDE
-213 AEEGAEVE
+213 AVE
-221 PGQETFRRE
+221 TGTGGETFKKE
-230 EKYEKALGEYT
+230 EKFEKALNEYT
-241 TNLNQL
+241 TNLNEL
-247 AKQGKIDPI
+247 ARKGKIDPI
-256 IGREDEIQ
+256 IGRDDEIQ

-292 EGLAKAIVEHRVP
+292 EGLAKSIVEGKVP
-305 SILGKT
+305 KILANT
-311 TVYSLDMASL
+311 TVYALDMASL

-339 QALEKENSENGS
+339 QALEKQNEKSGS

-375 NLLKPALSKGLIR
+375 NLLKPALSRGVIR

-402 EKDQALNR
+402 EKDQALSR

-422 EDSVKILAGL
+422 EESVQILQGL
-432 KPKFEEHHQVRYSD
+432 KGKFEEHHRVKYSD
-446 EVIRAAV
+446 SVIRSAV
-453 ELSNKHIT
+453 ELAHKHIT

-471 VIDEVGSYIRLQP
+471 VIDEVGAFLRLKP
-484 DRSESLD
+484 ENETKISEVQVAD
-491 VTLEDV
+491 IEG
-497 EKIVAKIARIPQ
+497 IVAKIARIPQ
-509 KSISVNEKE
+509 KSISTNEKE
-518 KLRFLERDLKML
+518 KLRYLERDLKMM
-530 IFGQDEAIEK
+530 IYGQDEAIDR

-546 LSRSGLGHAHK
+546 LSRSGLGHQDK

-574 LAKQLALQM
+574 LAKQLAHIM

-612 GFEQGGVLTDA
+612 GFDQGGILTDA
-623 IHKSPY
+623 IHKTPY

-691 GAKGLAV
+691 AQTAKGEI
-698 NSNKREMAIKN
+698 NSSKRDQAIRN
-709 FFTPEFRNRLDA
+709 YFTPEFRNRLDSVIA
-721 IIGFNKL
+721 FNKL
-728 DNKKVEM
+728 DNKNIDM
-735 VVNKFLIELEEQLV
+735 VVSKFLMELENQLV
-749 EKKVELEVTENAKGW
+749 EKKVELEVSKAARDW

-770 DDKLGA
+770 DSKLGA
-776 RPIARLINDKI
+776 RPIARLINEKI

-798 KLEKGG
+798 KLENGG
-804 RVLVDLKN
+804 KVLVEVKN
-812 DDLEFIFS
+812 DDIDFIFC